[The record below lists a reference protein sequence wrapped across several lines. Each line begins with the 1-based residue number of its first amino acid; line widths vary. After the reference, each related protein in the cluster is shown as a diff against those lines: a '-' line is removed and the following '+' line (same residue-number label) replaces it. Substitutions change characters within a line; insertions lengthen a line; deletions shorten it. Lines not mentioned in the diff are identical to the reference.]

1 MSYYYY
7 YYYYI
12 HNVTMESAEDKAF
25 RGVMF
30 AVVTIVMVWT
40 LYATAVYLIN
50 PRASEGPPKLN
61 YIEFMLQADAMA
73 AQTLFVAVIVLGI
86 PAIAYG
92 IPLGLVMA
100 VCSQITWF
108 NRFGLRKTAALAA
121 GVLAAWLA
129 FSYTT
134 WDGRRK
140 LVLACEWSR
149 RAEACQELEAT
160 STWLTKA
167 SDISTYPLIPL
178 FFVVHLTLYGK

>member
-1 MSYYYY
+1 M
-7 YYYYI
+7 
-12 HNVTMESAEDKAF
+12 
-25 RGVMF
+25 GVL
-30 AVVTIVMVWT
+30 ICVWT
-40 LYATAVYLIN
+40 LYLTAGYLFD
-50 PRASEGPPKLN
+50 RRETGRSSQLN
-61 YIEFMLQADAMA
+61 YIEFMGNANARAFEILFIA
-73 AQTLFVAVIVLGI
+73 AVVLGI

-92 IPLGLVMA
+92 IPLALVMA

-129 FSYTT
+129 LSYTT